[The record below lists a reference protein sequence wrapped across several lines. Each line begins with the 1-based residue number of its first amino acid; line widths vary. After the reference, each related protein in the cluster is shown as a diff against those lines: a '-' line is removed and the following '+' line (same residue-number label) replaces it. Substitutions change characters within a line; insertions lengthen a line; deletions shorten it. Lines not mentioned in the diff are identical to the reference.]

1 MSNLLPAIE
10 ELSDCQTHYDRAK
23 WLLECPLS
31 ILLTYSTTIRN
42 RLHLAGFQ
50 AGLEYLEAEISCS
63 RAMRRNG
70 MAVVDNPLR
79 CDMQALAKGWAE
91 LDPPAADPATTEL

>member
-42 RLHLAGFQ
+42 RLLLAGFNF
-50 AGLEYLEAEISCS
+50 GLDYLEAEIACA
-63 RAMRRNG
+63 RAMRRDG
-70 MAVVDNPLR
+70 LSVKENPLR
-79 CDMQALAKGWAE
+79 SDMRNI
-91 LDPPAADPATTEL
+91 AAGGTLQ